1 MTKELRE
8 NLTNYIM
15 SVQSLVDRL
24 HIMEKEGQLNYYY
37 LNKKIEVLESYEDN
51 INKFAMLLEEL
62 EEGYLYYKGYRNV
75 NLRIIKIKKSAIQG
89 NLYFCS
95 QEIKKIM
102 QDRIIPYL

>member
-1 MTKELRE
+1 MVADIKD
-8 NLTNYIM
+8 IM
-15 SVQSLVDRL
+15 KVLPHRPPFLLIDR
-24 HIMEKEGQLNYYY
+24 
-37 LNKKIEVLESYEDN
+37 
-51 INKFAMLLEEL
+51 LEEL

-102 QDRIIPYL
+102 QDRVIPYL